1 MWNAKTELP
10 VKEVWIYQLLKK
22 NVIESKLTLN
32 DIILCFF
39 QNIKLYLRDPT
50 FATIRKI
57 QEN

>member
-1 MWNAKTELP
+1 MWNGKTEFP
-10 VKEVWIYQLLKK
+10 VKEVWIYLLLKK

-32 DIILCFF
+32 IILCFF